1 MGRLDRF
8 GSPVP
13 LASWCWPG
21 FRLGDPEE
29 HRSGEHY
36 LVPSYGVHWRVDRV
50 HSQPGRRRDQRLTL
64 LEHRCRLGPALI
76 AAAVVQA
83 DGNRPVHA
91 GRPAE
96 ALEDANDNGG
106 DIDLPR
112 IGAMPGIGR
121 IGMVHVVPAFS
132 EGEQREGPQVGGTVV
147 APRSE
152 GTGTDHVA
160 QRVDTPG

>member
-1 MGRLDRF
+1 M
-8 GSPVP
+8 S
-13 LASWCWPG
+13 A
-21 FRLGDPEE
+21 
-29 HRSGEHY
+29 HSGTA
-36 LVPSYGVHWRVDRV
+36 LVPSVRTAQAINGRSGQVRRNRRSGRAPLRRTLT
-50 HSQPGRRRDQRLTL
+50 SQPGRRRDLRLTVL
-64 LEHRCRLGPALI
+64 GHRCRLGPALI

-112 IGAMPGIGR
+112 IGAMPGTGR
-121 IGMVHVVPAFS
+121 IGMVHVVPAFA
-132 EGEQREGPQVGGTVV
+132 EGEQREGPEVGGTVV
-147 APRSE
+147 APGSE

-160 QRVDTPG
+160 QRVDTPGDVLQ